1 MLFFRL
7 IKESVLFAIS
17 SILVNKLRTILTIS
31 GITIGIF
38 SVIVVFTVVDSMKNQ
53 IESSLESLGSNI
65 IFVQKWPWSFG
76 KDIDWWDYIKRP
88 QPTMED
94 LKAIESK
101 SSTVRYAAISI
112 YSFSNVE
119 LDGVSTEETV
129 IHGES
134 ENYNKVFPVEVEY
147 GRYFSPSEF
156 SNGTPVCV
164 LGASVAEFLFNNKN
178 PIDKQIKIFN
188 KKVKVIGVFKKEGK
202 SLFSGSIDD
211 HVYVTYN
218 FLEKNINIRGEMNS
232 NSQIVLTAH
241 KNVPLEEMI
250 YEVRGILRSAHA
262 LKPTAPDDFSI
273 NEPSL
278 LEEGLSNF
286 FGIFTIAGWIIGGFS
301 LLVGGFGIA
310 NIMFVSVH
318 ERTGMI
324 GIQKSLGAKNSFI
337 MGQFLV
343 EAISLSLIGGIL
355 GLLLV
360 WILSLI
366 ASSLINFSFV
376 LTWHNIAIGLF
387 VSVLIGFVAGFI
399 PAWRASHLDPVEAIR
414 QN

>member
-1 MLFFRL
+1 MD
-7 IKESVLFAIS
+7 A
-17 SILVNKLRTILTIS
+17 
-31 GITIGIF
+31 G
-38 SVIVVFTVVDSMKNQ
+38 
-53 IESSLESLGSNI
+53 
-65 IFVQKWPWSFG
+65 
-76 KDIDWWDYIKRP
+76 
-88 QPTMED
+88 
-94 LKAIESK
+94 
-101 SSTVRYAAISI
+101 
-112 YSFSNVE
+112 
-119 LDGVSTEETV
+119 
-129 IHGES
+129 
-134 ENYNKVFPVEVEY
+134 
-147 GRYFSPSEF
+147 
-156 SNGTPVCV
+156 
-164 LGASVAEFLFNNKN
+164 
-178 PIDKQIKIFN
+178 
-188 KKVKVIGVFKKEGK
+188 
-202 SLFSGSIDD
+202 
-211 HVYVTYN
+211 
-218 FLEKNINIRGEMNS
+218 
-232 NSQIVLTAH
+232 SQIVLTAH

-250 YEVRGILRSAHA
+250 YEVKGILRSAHA

-278 LEEGLSNF
+278 LEEGMSKF

-366 ASSLINFSFV
+366 ASSVINFSFV

-387 VSVLIGFVAGFI
+387 VSVLIGFIAGFI

>member
-1 MLFFRL
+1 M
-7 IKESVLFAIS
+7 
-17 SILVNKLRTILTIS
+17 NKLRTILTIS

-53 IESSLESLGSNI
+53 IESSIESLGSNI
-65 IFVQKWPWSFG
+65 VFVQKWPWVFG
-76 KDIDWWDYIKRP
+76 EIDWWDYVKRP

-101 SSTVRYAAISI
+101 SSTVRHAAISV
-112 YSFSNVE
+112 YSLSNVE
-119 LDGVSTEETV
+119 ADGVSTEETV
-129 IHGES
+129 IYGVS
-134 ENYNKVFPVEVEY
+134 EKFNKVFPIEVEN
-147 GRYFSPSEF
+147 GRYFSLSEF
-156 SNGTPVCV
+156 NNGTPVCI
-164 LGASVAEFLFNNKN
+164 LGASIAEFLFKNKN

-188 KKVKVIGVFKKEGK
+188 KKVKVIGVLEKEGENPM
-202 SLFSGSIDD
+202 SGSRDNDVI
-211 HVYVTYN
+211 VTYN
-218 FLEKNINIRGEMNS
+218 FLGKFINIRDEMDAG
-232 NSQIVLTAH
+232 SQIVLTAH

-250 YEVRGILRSAHA
+250 YEVKGILRSAHA

-278 LEEGLSNF
+278 LEEGMSKF

-366 ASSLINFSFV
+366 ASSVINFSFV

-387 VSVLIGFVAGFI
+387 VSVLIGFIAGFI